1 MAYGNVWG
9 VNALIPVA
17 GTIGSDTVPTATQ
30 VAQWLLE
37 ATAIINRHISSAGY
51 TTPIANTA
59 SIYAELGAL
68 ANLYGAAMALQA
80 RGLDTVQAD
89 AENRSETMLTRFYT
103 QLGELAKA
111 DLSSMGA
118 TPITPTTS
126 TRRRLRT
133 VQVRRVDGY
142 SENALGDEWDQ

>member
-9 VNALIPVA
+9 VNALVPVV

-30 VAQWLLE
+30 VASWLLE
-37 ATAIINRHISSAGY
+37 ATAIINRNVSSAGY
-51 TTPIANTA
+51 TTPIVSTA
-59 SIYAELGAL
+59 SIYPELSAL

-80 RGLDTVQAD
+80 RGLDAVQGE

-111 DLSSMGA
+111 DLSSMGV
-118 TPITPTTS
+118 TPVTPTTS

-133 VQVRRVDGY
+133 TQVRRVDGY